1 VEAKNARKELIS
13 LTLYQTLETMF
24 YPRSIAVVGAS
35 SRETQFSHGVLKG
48 LREAG
53 FPGAVYPVNPRL
65 QELLGFRVYPS
76 VADIPG
82 PVDLVMVGVPVGAV
96 MDVVH
101 QCGQKKTPAMVVFTS
116 GFAELGGDGVSLER
130 HLIDTA
136 HGYGM
141 RFMGPNCFGVAC
153 AGSRLTY
160 RNGVP
165 LDPGRGGLICQ
176 SGSMA
181 WSLALLA
188 AERGVYFDK
197 TASIGNSADL
207 DAADFLAYMGQDDRI
222 DFVCVYLEGLRDGR
236 RFFEVLRETCRHKPV
251 ILWKAGRTAA
261 GSRAA
266 ASHTAALSGEAH
278 VFRAVARQAGALWA
292 QSLDDTV
299 DLIVGVAN
307 IGVPQGRRIGVVSG
321 PGAAGVATADAC
333 EELGL
338 PLAVLGPETE
348 AELRSFL
355 PPFASPRN
363 PVDLT
368 AAIFDDMS
376 LYTRATKVVMRDEG
390 VDLVFI
396 MGPSEIEPELFA
408 AQVSAEKAAWS
419 KPALVPWIASDRAFE
434 SGAQVLR
441 RSGVA
446 CFKDPARAAWTI
458 ARLLEYGQFRQS
470 RGLPAWGG
478 VASV

>member
-1 VEAKNARKELIS
+1 
-13 LTLYQTLETMF
+13 MF
-24 YPRSIAVVGAS
+24 YPRSVAIVGAS
-35 SRETQFSHGVLKG
+35 SRPTQFSHGVLRG
-48 LREAG
+48 LREAD

-65 QELLGFRVYPS
+65 EELLGYKVYPS

-82 PVDLVMVGVPVGAV
+82 PIDLVMIGVPVGAV

-101 QCGQKKTPAMVVFTS
+101 QCGAKHVPAMVVFTS
-116 GFAELGGDGVSLER
+116 GFAELGGESVSLER
-130 HLIDTA
+130 QLIDTA

-165 LDPGRGGLICQ
+165 LDPGRGGLIAQ

-222 DFVCVYLEGLRDGR
+222 DYICVYLEGLRDGK
-236 RFFEVLRETCRHKPV
+236 RFSTVLREAARRKPV
-251 ILWKAGRTAA
+251 ILWKAGRTPA
-261 GSRAA
+261 GAQAA

-278 VFRAVARQAGALWA
+278 VFRAAARQAGALWA
-292 QSLDDTV
+292 ENLDETV
-299 DLIVGVAN
+299 DLIVGLAN
-307 IGVPQGRRIGVVSG
+307 IGVPEGRRIGVVSG

-338 PLAVLGPETE
+338 PLAKLADETE
-348 AELRSFL
+348 AKLRSFL

-368 AAIFDDMS
+368 AAIFDDMT
-376 LYTRATKVVMRDEG
+376 LYTRATDVVMRDEN
-390 VDLVFI
+390 VDMVFI
-396 MGPSEIEPELFA
+396 MGPSEIEPETFGNAVA
-408 AQVSAEKAAWS
+408 AQAADWT
-419 KPALVPWIASDRAFE
+419 KPALVPWIASDAAFE
-434 SGAQVLR
+434 AGASILR
-441 RSGVA
+441 RQGIA
-446 CFKDPARAAWTI
+446 CFKDPARAAWTV
-458 ARLLEYGQFRQS
+458 AKLLEYGAFRAS

-478 VASV
+478 VSRG

>member
-1 VEAKNARKELIS
+1 MS
-13 LTLYQTLETMF
+13 LTLYETMETMF
-24 YPRSIAVVGAS
+24 YPRSVAVVGAS

-48 LREAG
+48 LREAA

-65 QELLGFRVYPS
+65 DELLGYRVYPS

-82 PVDLVMVGVPVGAV
+82 PVDLVTIGVPATAV
-96 MDVVH
+96 LDVVH
-101 QCGQKKTPAMVVFTS
+101 QCGAKRVPAMVVFTS
-116 GFAELGGDGVSLER
+116 GFAELGGDGVATER
-130 HLIDTA
+130 RLVDIA

-141 RFMGPNCFGVAC
+141 RFMGPNCFGLAC

-165 LDPGRGGLICQ
+165 LAPGRGGLIAQ

-207 DAADFLAYMGQDDRI
+207 DAADFLAYMGQDTRI
-222 DFVCVYLEGLRDGR
+222 DFVCVYVEGLRDGR
-236 RFFEVLRETCRHKPV
+236 RFFEVLKETGRRKPV

-278 VFRAVARQAGALWA
+278 VFRAAARQAGALWA
-292 QSLDDTV
+292 RNLDETV

-307 IGVPQGRRIGVVSG
+307 IGVPRGRRIGVVSG

-338 PLAVLGPETE
+338 PLAAFGPDTE
-348 AELRSFL
+348 ARLRSFL
-355 PPFASPRN
+355 PPFGSPRN

-368 AAIFDDMS
+368 AAIFDDMT
-376 LYTRATKVVMRDEG
+376 LYTRATEAVMEDDG

-408 AQVSAEKAAWS
+408 SQVAAARPGWT

-434 SGAQVLR
+434 SGAATLR
-441 RSGVA
+441 RAGIA

-458 ARLLEYGQFRQS
+458 ATLLDYGAFRDS
-470 RGLPAWGG
+470 RGLPPWGG
-478 VASV
+478 VTGA